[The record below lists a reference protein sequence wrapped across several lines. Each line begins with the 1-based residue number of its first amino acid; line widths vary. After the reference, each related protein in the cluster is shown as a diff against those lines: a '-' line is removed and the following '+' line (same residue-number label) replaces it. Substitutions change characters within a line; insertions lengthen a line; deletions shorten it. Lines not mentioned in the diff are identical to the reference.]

1 MEIFLEIAVEAA
13 TSAGK
18 LLRDGIDKVAWVKH
32 KGEIN
37 LVTEMDIKS
46 EHLIKTTIN
55 RAFPDHQ
62 IMAEESDVPK
72 KRSAHRWI
80 VDPLDGTTNYAHG
93 FYMYCVSIA
102 LEIDGVVELGVVYDP
117 VLEELFTAIRG
128 RGATM
133 NGKPLKVS
141 QTPTLTDA
149 LLVTGFPYDLRTSD
163 VNNLDN
169 WNELSLRA
177 QALRRLGSAAL
188 DLCYVAM
195 GRFEGFWEL
204 KLYPWDVAAGAL
216 IVEEAGGTVTA
227 FGGEPFSVYAKEIL
241 ATNGKIHPEMVEIL
255 MRGKRA

>member
-1 MEIFLEIAVEAA
+1 MERFLEIAIEAA

-18 LLRDGIDKVAWVKH
+18 LLREGIDKVAWIKH

-46 EHLIKTTIN
+46 EQLIKTTIGK
-55 RAFPDHQ
+55 AFPDHQ
-62 IMAEESDVPK
+62 ILAEESDVPK
-72 KRSAHRWI
+72 KQSAYRWI

-117 VLEELFTAIRG
+117 MLEELFTGLRG
-128 RGATM
+128 GGATM

-141 QTPTLTDA
+141 ETAKLIDA
-149 LLVTGFPYDLRTSD
+149 LLVTGFPYDLQTSD

-169 WNELSLRA
+169 WNELSGRA

-216 IVEEAGGTVTA
+216 FVEEAGGMVTA
-227 FGGEPFSVYAKEIL
+227 FGGEPFSVYSKEIL
-241 ATNGKIHPEMVEIL
+241 ATNGKIHSEMVDVLIKGN
-255 MRGKRA
+255 RP